1 MEIQEMVLRIP
12 GMSEREG
19 RQLASEVSQGL
30 LQHVGKITTGGQ
42 IGDIDLQLQ
51 VSGELSQ
58 QQLARQIVE
67 AIIQR
72 LQTT

>member
-1 MEIQEMVLRIP
+1 MILRIP
-12 GMSEREG
+12 GISEREG
-19 RQLASEVSQGL
+19 RQLAGEVSRGL
-30 LQHVGKITTGGQ
+30 LQHVGKISTGGQ

-51 VSGELSQ
+51 VSGALSQ